1 MKLFKKGK
9 ALYPSLKRDK
19 TDNVLMG
26 MGGRREGGRDGKKTD
41 FMKNIFESVLTKKY
55 ELL

>member
-1 MKLFKKGK
+1 MKFKKKDK

-26 MGGRREGGRDGKKTD
+26 MGGRRKGGRDRKKTD
-41 FMKNIFESVLTKKY
+41 FMKNIFESVLTKKV
-55 ELL
+55 